1 MLAELNER
9 LAALRARLEERDRV
23 RKRVARQQEAV
34 ASLDRYLEELA
45 KRLAEEE
52 KDVARLEGSGWTSFV
67 AGLLGNKEEKL
78 TQERQELLEVTL
90 RHDSTRDELEDAR
103 DELERLEIQ
112 QRELADTDER
122 YAQALAEK
130 AALLAEHGH
139 PAHEKLFLLADERGR
154 LRDELVEVEEALR
167 AGKDARSALLS
178 CTGSLSKAKNWG
190 VVDMIGGGLVTTA
203 IKHSHINRARDASHQ
218 ARRAMSR
225 FRREMKDLERHV
237 DANVRVGDF
246 ATFADYLFDGF
257 FVDWFLQSRIE
268 DAHRNVASNV
278 RHVETALRKLEP
290 HESALRERLA
300 EIEEASKRLLESAE

>member
-122 YAQALAEK
+122 YAEALAESK
-130 AALLAEHGH
+130 RAAL
-139 PAHEKLFLLADERGR
+139 
-154 LRDELVEVEEALR
+154 
-167 AGKDARSALLS
+167 AR
-178 CTGSLSKAKNWG
+178 
-190 VVDMIGGGLVTTA
+190 
-203 IKHSHINRARDASHQ
+203 
-218 ARRAMSR
+218 
-225 FRREMKDLERHV
+225 
-237 DANVRVGDF
+237 
-246 ATFADYLFDGF
+246 
-257 FVDWFLQSRIE
+257 
-268 DAHRNVASNV
+268 
-278 RHVETALRKLEP
+278 
-290 HESALRERLA
+290 
-300 EIEEASKRLLESAE
+300 